1 MKPMFSQGHAT
12 CCTILSVFGV
22 IFLGT
27 MSYLFSIPAI
37 SLTHTI
43 EDPDDPADVARACM
57 TATFFYA
64 FMILFCGCQV
74 KKNICLMHHVFPHHI
89 GKHRRR
95 STFGQAAWRPTRT

>member
-1 MKPMFSQGHAT
+1 MFSQGHAT

-37 SLTHTI
+37 SLTHTT
-43 EDPDDPADVARACM
+43 EDPDDPAEVAKACM

-74 KKNICLMHHVFPHHI
+74 KYNTMHLRLMFPHNI
-89 GKHRRR
+89 GKKQETVDF
-95 STFGQAAWRPTRT
+95 SQAAGLVNA